1 MTWFLSSG
9 SAGEQ
14 VAIHQSGG
22 TPPLGP
28 AEERPAGGG
37 PVQTATQAASEERI
51 SGLTRSGVLGGV
63 LVFVVGGASVNVS
76 LFWLKKPLML
86 SSGSAPTPP

>member
-14 VAIHQSGG
+14 VAVHQPGR
-22 TPPLGP
+22 TPALGP

-51 SGLTRSGVLGGV
+51 SGVTRSGLGGV
-63 LVFVVGGASVNVS
+63 LLSVIGGAPVNVR